1 MFKYYSCVKM
11 TFWKVLHFL
20 ADMSKHICELMTFH
34 TKGTTC
40 SPKKL
45 SSHTHGSFC
54 QEPEVSNIPSAFC
67 NFTGSCAWHIWGCF
81 WEAGTYPT
89 HVHYDPNK
97 QIPWAVESDLGTKL
111 NGYPRN
117 FCGCLYRAAVLKCI
131 SHFIMI
137 LQGMWKSKMLRY
149 GKYFQGSQCLN

>member
-1 MFKYYSCVKM
+1 MRGKIQPYHLQGINFKTKERQFCDTSKPNQNWSKLMFKYYSCVKM
-11 TFWKVLHFL
+11 TFWKVVHFL

-54 QEPEVSNIPSAFC
+54 QEPEVSNILSAFC
-67 NFTGSCAWHIWGCF
+67 NFTGSCTWHVWVCF
-81 WEAGTYPT
+81 GEAGMYPT

-97 QIPWAVESDLGTKL
+97 QIP
-111 NGYPRN
+111 
-117 FCGCLYRAAVLKCI
+117 
-131 SHFIMI
+131 
-137 LQGMWKSKMLRY
+137 
-149 GKYFQGSQCLN
+149 